1 MKLKDSVTYQNLARS
16 YAAECQ
22 ARTRYEFIEY
32 GARYNGYKNIADII
46 DEIVYQEF
54 NHARMFY
61 TFLQKGEDEQID
73 NIDIKAGFPFRE
85 KWDLAENL
93 KLAGLDEDKDA
104 QNYIKF
110 AEIAEEEG
118 FPEIAQLFRDTTE
131 VERYHQQIFNELHEQ
146 FVNQTLYKKDKKVLW
161 ICGDCGYMQESEEA
175 WDECPLCKAK
185 RGSVKLILKAQLIR
199 YNYKLD

>member
-1 MKLKDSVTYQNLARS
+1 MKLKESQTYLNLARS

-61 TFLQKGEDEQID
+61 TFLQDGEDQQID
-73 NIDIKAGFPFRE
+73 NIEINAGFPFRE
-85 KWDLAENL
+85 KWDLGENL
-93 KLAGLDEDKDA
+93 RLASEDESNEA
-104 QNYIKF
+104 RNYEKF
-110 AEIAEEEG
+110 AKIADEEC
-118 FPEIAQLFRDTTE
+118 FPEIAQLFRDTLE
-131 VERYHQQIFNELHEQ
+131 VENYHKQIFEELHTQ
-146 FVNQTLYKKDKKVLW
+146 FTNDTLYKKDKPVVW
-161 ICGDCGYMQESEEA
+161 ICGDCGFMQTSEEA

-185 RGSVKLILKAQLIR
+185 RGSIKLILDAQKIR
-199 YNYKLD
+199 YNIS